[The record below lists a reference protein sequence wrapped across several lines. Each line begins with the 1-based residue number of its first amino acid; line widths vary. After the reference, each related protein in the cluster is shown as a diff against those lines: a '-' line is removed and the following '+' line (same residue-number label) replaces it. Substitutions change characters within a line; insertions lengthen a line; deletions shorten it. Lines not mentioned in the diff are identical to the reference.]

1 MKMKVTVFVS
11 TLAALFCLLPVCFA
25 ALDWNVIQTFN
36 LKDPPLD
43 VAFSTSRNKVFILTG
58 EGQIQVYEPNGTLDE
73 TMDVGKGFDRLWH
86 IQGSDVVLLS
96 SREKKIVQIIE
107 LNFVEQIDISG
118 SPFRGPEN
126 APVVVAVFS
135 DFE

>member
-1 MKMKVTVFVS
+1 MRVTVFFS

-25 ALDWNVIQTFN
+25 ALDWNVVQTFN
-36 LKDPPLD
+36 LKDSPLD

-58 EGQIQVYEPNGTLDE
+58 AGQIQVYEPNGTLDE
-73 TMDVGKGFDRLWH
+73 TVDVGKGFDRLWH
-86 IQGSDVVLLS
+86 IQGSDVLLLS
-96 SREKKIVQIIE
+96 NREKRTVQIIE

>member
-1 MKMKVTVFVS
+1 MKFRVTVFFS
-11 TLAALFCLLPVCFA
+11 TLVALFFMLPVCFA
-25 ALDWNVIQTFN
+25 ALDWNVLQTFN

-73 TMDVGKGFDRLWH
+73 TMDVGKEFDRISH
-86 IQGSDVVLLS
+86 IQGSDVLVLS
-96 SREKKIVQIIE
+96 SREKKTVQIIE
-107 LNFVEQIDISG
+107 LNFVERIDTSG

>member
-1 MKMKVTVFVS
+1 MKMRVTVFFC
-11 TLAALFCLLPVCFA
+11 TLAALFFMTPVCFA

-43 VAFSTSRNKVFILTG
+43 VAFSTSRNKVFILTK

-73 TMDVGKGFDRLWH
+73 TMDVGKGFDRFWH
-86 IQGSDVVLLS
+86 IQGSDVLVLS
-96 SREKKIVQIIE
+96 SREKKTVQIIE
-107 LNFVEQIDISG
+107 LNFVEKIDTSG
-118 SPFRGPEN
+118 SPFRGPEK

>member
-1 MKMKVTVFVS
+1 MKFRIAVISS
-11 TLAALFCLLPVCFA
+11 TLAALFFMLPVCLA

-43 VAFSTSRNKVFILTG
+43 VAFSTSRNKVFGLTDK
-58 EGQIQVYEPNGTLDE
+58 GQIQVYEPNGTLDE
-73 TMDVGKGFDRLWH
+73 TMDVGQEFDRIWH
-86 IQGSDVVLLS
+86 IQGSDVLVLS
-96 SREKKIVQIIE
+96 SREKKSVQIVE
-107 LNFVEQIDISG
+107 LNFVEKIDTSG

-135 DFE
+135 EFE

>member
-1 MKMKVTVFVS
+1 MKMRVTVFFCI
-11 TLAALFCLLPVCFA
+11 LAALFFIPPVCFA
-25 ALDWNVIQTFN
+25 GLDWNVIQTFN

-43 VAFSTSRNKVFILTG
+43 VAFSTSRNKVFILTK

-73 TMDVGKGFDRLWH
+73 TMDVGMGFDRFWH
-86 IQGSDVVLLS
+86 IQGSDVLVLS
-96 SREKKIVQIIE
+96 SREKKTVQIVE
-107 LNFVEQIDISG
+107 LNFVEQIDTSG

>member
-1 MKMKVTVFVS
+1 MKFRIAVISS
-11 TLAALFCLLPVCFA
+11 TLAALFFMLPVCLA

-43 VAFSTSRNKVFILTG
+43 VAFSTSRNKVFVLTDK
-58 EGQIQVYEPNGTLDE
+58 GQIQVYEPNGTLDE
-73 TMDVGKGFDRLWH
+73 TMDVGQEFDRIWH
-86 IQGSDVVLLS
+86 IQGSDVLVLS
-96 SREKKIVQIIE
+96 SREKKSVQIVE
-107 LNFVEQIDISG
+107 LNFVEQIDTSG

-135 DFE
+135 EFE

>member
-86 IQGSDVVLLS
+86 IQGSDVLLLS
-96 SREKKIVQIIE
+96 SREKKTVQIIE

>member
-1 MKMKVTVFVS
+1 MKFRIAAIS
-11 TLAALFCLLPVCFA
+11 GTLAALFFMLPVCLA

-43 VAFSTSRNKVFILTG
+43 VAFSTSRNKVFVLTDK
-58 EGQIQVYEPNGTLDE
+58 GQIQVYEPNGTLEE
-73 TMDVGKGFDRLWH
+73 TVGVGEEVDRLWH
-86 IQGSDVVLLS
+86 IQGSDVLLLG
-96 SREKKIVQIIE
+96 SREKKSVQIIE
-107 LNFVEQIDISG
+107 LNFIEQIDTSG

-135 DFE
+135 EFE

>member
-1 MKMKVTVFVS
+1 MKMKVTVFFS
-11 TLAALFCLLPVCFA
+11 TLAALFCMLPVCFA

-43 VAFSTSRNKVFILTG
+43 VAFSTSRNKVLILTG
-58 EGQIQVYEPNGTLDE
+58 AGQIQVYEPNGTLDE

-86 IQGSDVVLLS
+86 IQGSDVLVLS
-96 SREKKIVQIIE
+96 SREKKTVQIIE

>member
-1 MKMKVTVFVS
+1 MKMKVTVFFS

-36 LKDPPLD
+36 LKEPPLD

-86 IQGSDVVLLS
+86 IQGSDVLVLS
-96 SREKKIVQIIE
+96 SHEKKTVQIVE
-107 LNFVEQIDISG
+107 LNFVEQIDTSG
-118 SPFRGPEN
+118 SPFRGPDN

>member
-1 MKMKVTVFVS
+1 MKFRIAFISS
-11 TLAALFCLLPVCFA
+11 TLAALFFMLPVCLA

-43 VAFSTSRNKVFILTG
+43 VAFSTSRNKVFVLTDK
-58 EGQIQVYEPNGTLDE
+58 GQIQVYEPNGTLDE
-73 TMDVGKGFDRLWH
+73 TMDVGQEFDRIWH
-86 IQGSDVVLLS
+86 IQGSDVLVLS
-96 SREKKIVQIIE
+96 SREKKSVQIVE
-107 LNFVEQIDISG
+107 LNFVEQIDTSG

-135 DFE
+135 EFE

>member
-1 MKMKVTVFVS
+1 MKLRVTVFFS
-11 TLAALFCLLPVCFA
+11 TLTALFYMLPVCFA

-43 VAFSTSRNKVFILTG
+43 VAFSTSRNKVFVLTDK
-58 EGQIQVYEPNGTLDE
+58 GQIQVYEPNGTLNE
-73 TMDVGKGFDRLWH
+73 TMDVGKEFDRFWH
-86 IQGSDVVLLS
+86 IQGSDVLVLS
-96 SREKKIVQIIE
+96 SREKKTVRIVE
-107 LNFVEQIDISG
+107 LNFVEQIDTSG

>member
-1 MKMKVTVFVS
+1 MKFRIAFISS
-11 TLAALFCLLPVCFA
+11 TLAALFFMLPVCLA

-43 VAFSTSRNKVFILTG
+43 VAFSTSRNKVFVLTDK
-58 EGQIQVYEPNGTLDE
+58 GQIQVYEPNGTLDE
-73 TMDVGKGFDRLWH
+73 TMDVGQEFDRIWH
-86 IQGSDVVLLS
+86 IQGSDVLVLS
-96 SREKKIVQIIE
+96 SREKKSVQIVE
-107 LNFVEQIDISG
+107 LNFVEQIDSSG

-135 DFE
+135 EFE

>member
-1 MKMKVTVFVS
+1 MKMRVTFFFS
-11 TLAALFCLLPVCFA
+11 TLAALFCMLPVCLA

-43 VAFSTSRNKVFILTG
+43 VAFSTTRNKVFVLTDK
-58 EGQIQVYEPNGTLDE
+58 GQIQVYEPNGTLDE
-73 TMDVGKGFDRLWH
+73 TMDVGQEFDRIWH
-86 IQGSDVVLLS
+86 IQGSDVLVLS
-96 SREKKIVQIIE
+96 SREKKSVQIVE
-107 LNFVEQIDISG
+107 LNFVEQIDSSG

-135 DFE
+135 EFE

>member
-1 MKMKVTVFVS
+1 MKMKVTVFFS
-11 TLAALFCLLPVCFA
+11 TLAALFCMLPICFA

-43 VAFSTSRNKVFILTG
+43 VAFSTSRNKVFILTD

-86 IQGSDVVLLS
+86 IQGSDVLVLS
-96 SREKKIVQIIE
+96 SREKKTVQIIE
-107 LNFVEQIDISG
+107 LNFVEQIDTSG
-118 SPFRGPEN
+118 SPFRGPAN
-126 APVVVAVFS
+126 APVGVGGFS

>member
-1 MKMKVTVFVS
+1 MKMKVTVFFS
-11 TLAALFCLLPVCFA
+11 TLAALFYMLPVCFA
-25 ALDWNVIQTFN
+25 ALDWKVIQTFN

-43 VAFSTSRNKVFILTG
+43 VVFSTSRNKVFILTD

-86 IQGSDVVLLS
+86 IQGSDVLVLS
-96 SREKKIVQIIE
+96 SHEKKTVQIIE
-107 LNFVEQIDISG
+107 LNFVEQIDTSG
-118 SPFRGPEN
+118 SPYRGPDN

>member
-1 MKMKVTVFVS
+1 MKLRVTVFFS
-11 TLAALFCLLPVCFA
+11 TLAALFFMLPVCFA
-25 ALDWNVIQTFN
+25 TVDWNVIQAFN

-43 VAFSTSRNKVFILTG
+43 VAFSTSRNKVFILTDG
-58 EGQIQVYEPNGTLDE
+58 GQVQVYEPNGNLEE
-73 TMDVGKGFDRLWH
+73 TVDVGKGFDRLWH
-86 IQGSDVVLLS
+86 IQGSDVLVLS
-96 SREKKIVQIIE
+96 SREKKTVQIIE
-107 LNFVEQIDISG
+107 LNFVQQIDTSG